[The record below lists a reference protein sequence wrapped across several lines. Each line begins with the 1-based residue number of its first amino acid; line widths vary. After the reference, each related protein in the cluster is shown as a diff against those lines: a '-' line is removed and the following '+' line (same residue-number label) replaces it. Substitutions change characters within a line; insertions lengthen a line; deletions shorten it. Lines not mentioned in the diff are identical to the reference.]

1 MPNSNSIVCAKHVLA
16 IRSELRRTMS
26 RCFWSREIA
35 TLATQIWVGIL
46 LLSAGALGNAQTC
59 TGSAMTTITGTV
71 YAPNG
76 IDPLPQVLVYVPGE
90 PVAPFTNGVACDG
103 SAQLVTG
110 SPIASAITAVDGSFT
125 LVNVPSGTNIPL
137 VIQIGRWR
145 RQVVIPSVTACVNTA
160 VQASLTHF
168 PTSQAEGDIP
178 KVALVT
184 GSADGLECVLRKIG
198 IADSEF
204 TDPIGSGR
212 INIYLGAGSPGAAID
227 ANTPSEAQLEGT
239 QSSLNQYNQV
249 MFACQGGQY
258 DPSSAFQSNLIV
270 YANAKEAAGLPIEPT

>member
-90 PVAPFTNGVACDG
+90 
-103 SAQLVTG
+103 L
-110 SPIASAITAVDGSFT
+110 
-125 LVNVPSGTNIPL
+125 
-137 VIQIGRWR
+137 
-145 RQVVIPSVTACVNTA
+145 
-160 VQASLTHF
+160 SLIH
-168 PTSQAEGDIP
+168 I
-178 KVALVT
+178 
-184 GSADGLECVLRKIG
+184 
-198 IADSEF
+198 
-204 TDPIGSGR
+204 
-212 INIYLGAGSPGAAID
+212 
-227 ANTPSEAQLEGT
+227 
-239 QSSLNQYNQV
+239 
-249 MFACQGGQY
+249 
-258 DPSSAFQSNLIV
+258 
-270 YANAKEAAGLPIEPT
+270 